1 MTLALARAVCARLWI
16 PLLLAAGPA
25 QAQGVQVAPFA
36 GYQFGGSVRSAD
48 SGQQYSFEG
57 GLAWGGTVSLAV
69 GRRWRVEL
77 LYSRQDG
84 GLAPPPRAAAPTLDL
99 TTERLMAG
107 IQEEKGH
114 GRMRYF
120 GSFMLGATR
129 FTPALS
135 GLRSDTRFAMSLGL
149 GLKRFVSDH
158 FGLRLEAR
166 AFYTL
171 VESGGGIFCSGGC
184 LFVFS
189 GSGIW
194 QGDLS
199 GGLVLAF

>member
-1 MTLALARAVCARLWI
+1 VTPAFSLAVRARLWI
-16 PLLLAAGPA
+16 PLLLAASPA

-57 GLAWGGTVSLAV
+57 GLVWGGTASLAL
-69 GRRWRVEL
+69 GRQWRVEL
-77 LYSRQDG
+77 LYSRQEG
-84 GLAPPPRAAAPTLDL
+84 GLSSPGVAGSSLDL

-135 GLRSDTRFAMSLGL
+135 GLGSDTRFAMSLGL

-158 FGLRLEAR
+158 FGLRVEAR